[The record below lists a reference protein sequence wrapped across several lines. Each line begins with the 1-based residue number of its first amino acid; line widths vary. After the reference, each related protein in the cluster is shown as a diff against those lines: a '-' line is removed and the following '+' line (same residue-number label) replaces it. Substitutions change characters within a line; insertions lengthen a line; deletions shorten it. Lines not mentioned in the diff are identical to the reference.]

1 MRLEIDK
8 SHIWWISDNNEMYTC
23 GNEMELVGINGISL
37 TDHYII
43 DGKCINNL
51 KVMFFFPH
59 DSLYCRLQKIIKHKS
74 K

>member
-8 SHIWWISDNNEMYTC
+8 SRIWWISDNNEMYAC
-23 GNEMELVGINGISL
+23 GSEMELAGINGISL
-37 TDHYII
+37 TNRYII
-43 DGKCINNL
+43 DGNCINTPI
-51 KVMFFFPH
+51 VMFFFPH